1 MTTGKD
7 LFQTFCNLN
16 LAFGTAAT
24 VDELLNRIV
33 QSATETLNAK
43 AACLFLADRKQ
54 DIFVPAAQFGL
65 SDKYLHAN
73 PLKAR
78 KIVEALKKEGHLFFE
93 DATADPRLEHHKA
106 KKSEGIAS
114 ILTVAVMVDNRRIGI
129 LSLYTGKKCQFT
141 QQEIDFL
148 KALATSGGV
157 ALKKA
162 RLLERIE
169 TNATLF
175 LELASCINSSLD
187 IREVLHNMSEKVCQA
202 LGMKGITI
210 RLLNE
215 DRNSL
220 ELVASYGLSKAF
232 LDKGPISA
240 YESITEGLKGKTVVI
255 EDARNNK
262 HLQYPQETLKEG
274 IKSMVCVPVRSREK
288 VIGVM
293 RLYSGSIRK
302 YPQDFI
308 TMVEALAH
316 TGALAIQNASLY
328 LQLTEDKQS
337 LEEEIWSHRLYF

>member
-24 VDELLNRIV
+24 VDELLHRIV
-33 QSATETLNAK
+33 QSATEALNAK

-54 DIFVPAAQFGL
+54 NTFAPTAQFGL
-65 SDKYLHAN
+65 SDNYLHAN
-73 PLKAR
+73 PFKAR

-93 DATADPRLEHHKA
+93 DATSDPRLEHHKA
-106 KKSEGIAS
+106 KKAEGIAS
-114 ILTVAVMVDNRRIGI
+114 IVTVPVMVDNRCIGV
-129 LSLYTGKKCQFT
+129 LSLYTDKKHRFSQD
-141 QQEIDFL
+141 EIDFL
-148 KALATSGGV
+148 KALAAGGGV

-169 TNATLF
+169 TSTNLF
-175 LELASCINSSLD
+175 LELASSINSSLD
-187 IREVLHNMSEKVCQA
+187 IREVLHSMSEKTCKA

-215 DRNSL
+215 DRNAL

-232 LDKGPISA
+232 LDKGPISPS
-240 YESITEGLKGKTVVI
+240 ESITEGLKGRTIII
-255 EDARNNK
+255 EDTSK
-262 HLQYPQETLKEG
+262 DESLQYPRETLKEG
-274 IKSMVCVPVRSREK
+274 IKSMVCVPMRSREK

-293 RLYSGSIRK
+293 RFYSDSVRK
-302 YPQDFI
+302 YPRDFI

-316 TGALAIQNASLY
+316 TGALAIQNASMY
-328 LQLTEDKQS
+328 LQLKEDKQS